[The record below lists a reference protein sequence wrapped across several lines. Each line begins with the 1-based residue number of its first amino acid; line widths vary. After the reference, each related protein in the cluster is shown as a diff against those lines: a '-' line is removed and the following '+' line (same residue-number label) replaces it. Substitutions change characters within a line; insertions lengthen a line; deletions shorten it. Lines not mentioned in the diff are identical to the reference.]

1 MNMSLFKILNEVWFV
16 KLHRDIVHHEENS
29 RDKMSLV
36 LVIKI
41 YVCSNSN
48 LEGAEDSVAQT
59 IIEEKGAMGSQRWFD
74 KTKGSTNSPLIP
86 KLLPLQTDGLC
97 NTTLN
102 SLQNLEFKQT

>member
-1 MNMSLFKILNEVWFV
+1 MDELSLI
-16 KLHRDIVHHEENS
+16 
-29 RDKMSLV
+29 

-74 KTKGSTNSPLIP
+74 KTKGSTNPL
-86 KLLPLQTDGLC
+86 
-97 NTTLN
+97 
-102 SLQNLEFKQT
+102 